1 MKTILT
7 TVLTATVILLSPALA
22 IADDK
27 NQEEPGF
34 FGRVWQG
41 TKDVLGI
48 PRTDTDGAEKSKK
61 DKYDDDYDKDKKD
74 KKDKSSRHDNDHDA
88 KKGKDGTE
96 DLLSRIFK
104 DDEKRILRDYY
115 GPERAKKQKPLPP
128 GLKKKVERGGEL
140 PPGWQMKMARG
151 EVLPEDVYR
160 YGQRLPDDV
169 WRRLP
174 RQPDGTSIIEVD
186 GKVARIIDAT
196 RTIIDVFDL

>member
-1 MKTILT
+1 MKTIM
-7 TVLTATVILLSPALA
+7 ATLVAATLIVLSPGLAL
-22 IADDK
+22 ADDK

-41 TKDVLGI
+41 TKNILGV
-48 PRTDTDGAEKSKK
+48 PNDRDDQDKSQS
-61 DKYDDDYDKDKKD
+61 KDKKY
-74 KKDKSSRHDNDHDA
+74 KSSQKDDDDRDHD
-88 KKGKDGTE
+88 KGRNDTA
-96 DLLSRIFK
+96 DLLSRIFN
-104 DDEKRILRDYY
+104 DEEKRILRDYY
-115 GPERAKKQKPLPP
+115 GADKAKKQKPLPP

-160 YGQRLPDDV
+160 YGRGLPDDV

-174 RQPDGTSIIEVD
+174 RQPDGTRIIEID

>member
-1 MKTILT
+1 MKTIIT
-7 TVLTATVILLSPALA
+7 TVLTAAVIVLA
-22 IADDK
+22 PGLAMADDK
-27 NQEEPGF
+27 TQEEPGF
-34 FGRVWQG
+34 FGRIWQG

-48 PRTDTDGAEKSKK
+48 PRTDTDGTEKSRK
-61 DKYDDDYDKDKKD
+61 DKYKDDDD
-74 KKDKSSRHDNDHDA
+74 RDA
-88 KKGKDGTE
+88 NKRRDSTE
-96 DLLSRIFK
+96 DLLGRIFK

-115 GPERAKKQKPLPP
+115 GTEGSKKQKPLPP

-140 PPGWQMKMARG
+140 PPGWQKKMARG

-160 YGQRLPDDV
+160 YGRRLPDDV

-196 RTIIDVFDL
+196 RTVIDVFDL